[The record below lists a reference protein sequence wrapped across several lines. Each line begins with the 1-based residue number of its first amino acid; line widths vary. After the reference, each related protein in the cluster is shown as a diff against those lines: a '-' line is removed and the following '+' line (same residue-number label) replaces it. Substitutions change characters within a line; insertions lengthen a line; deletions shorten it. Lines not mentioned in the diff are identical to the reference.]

1 MPLDD
6 WQKYQLSLK
15 YQRDLKNTE
24 DAIREQGRIE
34 EKQRIVHNLI
44 QSKELSDEQIASVSG
59 LSLAEIRRLRQ
70 DQEKGNS
77 VEGYSAV

>member
-6 WQKYQLSLK
+6 WQK

-24 DAIREQGRIE
+24 DAIREQGRME

-59 LSLAEIRRLRQ
+59 LSLAEIQQLRQ
-70 DQEKGNS
+70 DQ
-77 VEGYSAV
+77 A